1 METKAN
7 FNFQGIDGTLDVYAD
22 RIEIKPKGLLG
33 LMGNQGNETI
43 FIKDMT
49 SIEVRECS
57 FFNGGHIQF
66 SAPGTNEKNN
76 KVEFG
81 GFDDRKSM
89 NENANKI
96 KSFVIQQMQSAK
108 SSTPTSS
115 GSSLASDEILKL
127 SKLKADGILT
137 DEEFQSAKKKLLG
150 LL

>member
-7 FNFQGIDGTLDVYAD
+7 FNFQGVDGTLDVYTD

-57 FFNGGHIQF
+57 FVNGGHIQF

-76 KVEFG
+76 KIAFG
-81 GFDDRKSM
+81 GFGDRKSM

-96 KSFVIQQMQSAK
+96 KSFVLQQMQIAK
-108 SSTPTSS
+108 ATPVSTPATSST
-115 GSSLASDEILKL
+115 SDELLKL
-127 SKLKADGILT
+127 SQLKDSGILT

-150 LL
+150 L